1 MDRRHFIG
9 ASAAAG
15 LAAIPGLNRAQA
27 QQVLKLTI
35 TCGHPPVFSWVKVLD
50 ETFIGV
56 LDREIAAAGSPVKIE
71 WTKAY
76 GGTVAKL
83 GAESDALRTS
93 VSDAG
98 IVSQI
103 FEAAKFPLQ
112 QVTLQVPFGAPDI
125 ATVSRIVGDL
135 HQRFP
140 EMNDAWAK
148 GNMLLLATVAIDGYQ
163 LVTNFPVNTAAD
175 LAGKKIFVPGP
186 IANWLQGTGAVAV
199 SGNLNTYYNGI
210 QTGVAQ
216 GAIVSL
222 SPTWSAK
229 LHEVAPHI
237 TLCNLGAQYTGSVAF
252 NLRTYQKLPPAVQQ
266 AVRKAGDAYGQEF
279 ARVQSALAEEAL
291 KNLRAAGAT
300 VTQLP
305 DAERAKWAAMLPNL
319 PDTWAGQLEKQGYKS
334 VRAIVA
340 AYVEALRGNGIVL
353 VRDWKA

>member
-1 MDRRHFIG
+1 MDRRQFIG

-15 LAAIPGLNRAQA
+15 LTALSGTAAQA
-27 QQVLKLTI
+27 QQVLKFTI
-35 TCGHPPVFSWVKVLD
+35 TCGHPPVFSWVRVLD
-50 ETFIGV
+50 ETFLGT

-112 QVTLQVPFGAPDI
+112 QVTLQVPFGSPDI
-125 ATVSRIVGDL
+125 AVVSRIVEKL
-135 HQRFP
+135 HGQFP
-140 EMNDAWAK
+140 EMNDAWSK
-148 GNMLLLATVAIDGYQ
+148 NNMLLLATVAIDGYQ
-163 LVTNFPVNTAAD
+163 LVTNFPVKSAAD

-199 SGNLNTYYNGI
+199 AGNLNTYYNGI

-216 GAIVSL
+216 GAIVSM

-252 NLRTYQKLPPAVQQ
+252 NLKSYQRLPPVVQQ
-266 AVRKAGDAYGQEF
+266 AVIKAGKAYGQEF
-279 ARVQSALAEEAL
+279 ARVQTALAEEAV

-300 VTQLP
+300 VAVLP

-319 PDTWAGQLEKQGYKS
+319 PDTWSTQLEKQGLKS
-334 VRAIVA
+334 AKAIAA
-340 AYVEALRGNGIVL
+340 AYVDALRAEGVTL